1 MVENTACEMKSGG
14 TADISLLVHTH
25 ADLLVSSRFIQL
37 KLKANYVCVYIK
49 VICDIEEIKY
59 S

>member
-1 MVENTACEMKSGG
+1 MLENTACEMKPGR
-14 TADISLLVHTH
+14 TVNISLLVHTH

-37 KLKANYVCVYIK
+37 YLKANYVCVYIK
-49 VICDIEEIKY
+49 VICDSEKIKY

>member
-1 MVENTACEMKSGG
+1 MVENTAGETKSGE
-14 TADISLLVHTH
+14 TANISLLVHTR
-25 ADLLVSSRFIQL
+25 AEVLVSSRFIQL